1 MKAPNKSLNFKGD
14 IMQNVAL
21 LAQWPKKPTIYV
33 WKLSFYFSNTHMAMF
48 FTHLKDS
55 TVMVLTETGAVM
67 CSLNRRILWPF

>member
-33 WKLSFYFSNTHMAMF
+33 
-48 FTHLKDS
+48 
-55 TVMVLTETGAVM
+55 
-67 CSLNRRILWPF
+67 